1 MQRKSARNVAIVL
14 RHYRILSYN
23 VSGHYRLRQK
33 DNIPFLDLVNCRLI
47 AFSIFSLFVIPILV
61 PHDHEHE
68 HGHEGHEH
76 HISAANESENTTV
89 PID

>member
-1 MQRKSARNVAIVL
+1 MEPIKIQLIRMQMVV
-14 RHYRILSYN
+14 ILDCMRAAYSI
-23 VSGHYRLRQK
+23 RLL
-33 DNIPFLDLVNCRLI
+33 FL
-47 AFSIFSLFVIPILV
+47 FLV

-76 HISAANESENTTV
+76 YISAANESENATV